1 MITLPVEPLTKAAFA
16 PFGAVIETDG
26 AMQLA
31 INQGTTT
38 RFHDLSDVD
47 VAASG
52 GRPIIS
58 SFRGTRRPEPIAI
71 RLMERHPLG
80 SQSFMPLS
88 AHDWLVVVAPTNSDD
103 TAPDLAGMR
112 VFRAGGD
119 QGVTYAPD
127 IWHHPLLVLQP
138 VQDFLVIDRA
148 SPPAEDAS
156 ANLTEYWFD
165 GVAAVIAPLSG

>member
-16 PFGAVIETDG
+16 PFGTVIETDG
-26 AMQLA
+26 AVELA

-47 VAASG
+47 VATSG

-58 SFRGTRRPEPIAI
+58 LFRGTRRPDPIEI

-88 AHDWLVVVAPTNSDD
+88 AHDWLVVVAPTNGQDD
-103 TAPDLAGMR
+103 APELSGLRAFLAR
-112 VFRAGGD
+112 GD

-127 IWHHPLLVLQP
+127 VWHHPLLVLQP

-148 SPPAEDAS
+148 APPAGEDAS
-156 ANLTEYWFD
+156 ANLTEYWCD
-165 GVAAVIAPLSG
+165 GVAAVIGR